1 MICSGFKEQGI
12 HPFNPLIVLDSL
24 KKKCIEPPLVIYDG
38 EPPSS
43 PTTASFSPP
52 KTAEKLCQ
60 KITKARKSLQ
70 EIESV
75 LSDLSPTL
83 TRRLDYIFQGSLTQA
98 ELNAQ

>member
-1 MICSGFKEQGI
+1 MIYSGFKEQGI

-24 KKKCIEPPLVIYDG
+24 KKKCIEPPLLVIYDG

-43 PTTASFSPP
+43 PTMASFSPP
-52 KTAEKLCQ
+52 KTTKKLCQ

-83 TRRLDYIFQGSLTQA
+83 TRCLDHIF
-98 ELNAQ
+98 